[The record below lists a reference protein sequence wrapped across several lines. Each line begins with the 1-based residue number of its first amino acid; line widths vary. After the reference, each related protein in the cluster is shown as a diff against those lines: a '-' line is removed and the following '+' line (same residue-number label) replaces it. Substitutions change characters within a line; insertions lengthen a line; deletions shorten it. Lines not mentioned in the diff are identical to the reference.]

1 MEEPYFPKYFMLPGN
16 VQKNLL
22 KAVFFNVAYF
32 VSGFYEWTPSQSEYS
47 RVVSHQYIKQP
58 HWS

>member
-32 VSGFYEWTPSQSEYS
+32 VSGFYE
-47 RVVSHQYIKQP
+47 
-58 HWS
+58 